1 MFSSCDVI
9 HIIFYVTIYHILLII
24 TYYDIYCFMLQRPDV
39 ARTLL
44 ATVARHVNPI
54 LRDRGWRVKRLIES
68 ASSSW
73 IGLCTANGRQGE
85 YLET

>member
-1 MFSSCDVI
+1 
-9 HIIFYVTIYHILLII
+9 
-24 TYYDIYCFMLQRPDV
+24 MLQRPDV

>member
-1 MFSSCDVI
+1 MLRYIISSSSSS
-9 HIIFYVTIYHILLII
+9 
-24 TYYDIYCFMLQRPDV
+24 YYDIYCLMLQRPDV

-44 ATVARHVNPI
+44 AAVARHVNPI

-85 YLET
+85 

>member
-1 MFSSCDVI
+1 MFNSSCDVI
-9 HIIFYVTIYHILLII
+9 HIIFYVISSSSDVN
-24 TYYDIYCFMLQRPDV
+24 YDIYCFVLQRPDV

-85 YLET
+85 

>member
-1 MFSSCDVI
+1 
-9 HIIFYVTIYHILLII
+9 
-24 TYYDIYCFMLQRPDV
+24 MLQRPDV

-85 YLET
+85 

>member
-1 MFSSCDVI
+1 
-9 HIIFYVTIYHILLII
+9 
-24 TYYDIYCFMLQRPDV
+24 MLQRPDV

-44 ATVARHVNPI
+44 AAVARHVNPI

-85 YLET
+85 YVLVFDILVYFLTWPMRICTQLVVIEYFM